1 MASLQTLR
9 NKGGVIVAV
18 VIGLALLAFVLGDLF
33 SSGSRLFGA
42 EQNNVGEIDG
52 TKISYQQYSAQLNY
66 LSEIR
71 KISGSADMGNNDEQS
86 EQLRNQTWEQLI
98 RQYAFKPSLDKLGL
112 TVTEQE
118 MVQLMGGAHT
128 SPLMMQMFANPETG
142 IFDIEELRNFVANI
156 GQDKSGRLEMFWNYL
171 QQEVSDQAQLMK
183 LKNIIDKSVYVTTL
197 EAEKLQKLEGV
208 SRNVRFV
215 AEQYS
220 KLADSTIVV
229 SKDEIKAYYDKNS
242 KMYRGNDSRTIEYVL
257 FEALPSEADRTAAD
271 KYVSEMVEE
280 FKQSSNV
287 MQFATLNSQ
296 SPMDTRY
303 YKEGELSGDLGKFAF
318 ESTTDQIFG
327 PILNGDQYTV
337 ARISD
342 VKIMP
347 DSINFSHIALTSLEK
362 AKADSIAEV
371 VRKSGKF
378 EEAAKEFSMDAQSA
392 ANGGLMGSFDP
403 QTMPEVFSKPMLNAK
418 NGDILVVETPQ
429 SLHVIKVN
437 KRIGDGKKVQLAAI
451 QYTVEP
457 SANTR
462 NLAYSNANEFAAAAT
477 KGFDEAVNDKSLVK
491 RVAVMNSNDREMQ
504 GVKQSREAV
513 RWAFNSK
520 TGAVSKVMEF
530 GDNFLI
536 ASLTKVSED
545 GILPLSQ
552 VEDYVKAALIQQKK
566 SEMLVAKMEGAT
578 SVDELASKLSLNI
591 IEAQDVNFTTYI
603 APEVG
608 VDLAFVGGVCGMD
621 PSKISKP
628 IVGSLAVYAAQ
639 VTGSVE
645 NPVSLEVMKA
655 RLNAEGEQR
664 AFMNAYQT
672 FLEMS
677 SIKDLRYKFY

>member
-71 KISGSADMGNNDEQS
+71 KISGSADMGSNDEQS

-142 IFDIEELRNFVANI
+142 TFDIEELRTFVANI

-208 SRNVRFV
+208 SRSVRFV

-220 KLADSTIVV
+220 KVPDSTIVV

-257 FEALPSEADRTAAD
+257 FEALPSEADRAAAD

-347 DSINFSHIALTSLEK
+347 DSINFSHIALTPLEK

-429 SLHVIKVN
+429 SVHVIKVN

-462 NLAYSNANEFAAAAT
+462 NLAYSNANEFATAAA
-477 KGFDEAVNDKSLVK
+477 KGFDEAVNGKSLVK
-491 RVAVMNSNDREMQ
+491 RVAPVNSNDREIQ
-504 GVKQSREAV
+504 GLKQSREAV

-520 TGAVSKVMEF
+520 TGDVSKVMEF

-552 VEDYVKAALIQQKK
+552 VEEYVKAALIQQKK

-578 SVDELASKLSLNI
+578 SVDDLAAKLSLNVI
-591 IEAQDVNFTTYI
+591 DAQDVNFTTYI

-608 VDLAFVGGVCGMD
+608 VDLAFAGGVCGMD

-639 VTGSVE
+639 VTGSVD

-655 RLNAEGEQR
+655 RLSAEGEQR
-664 AFMNAYQT
+664 AFMNAYQA
-672 FLEMS
+672 FIEMS